1 MTFGVDL
8 KDNLARFQIIVK
20 AGYLPLG
27 DNRIKRLFDEDKV
40 WYTDKMLIN
49 LVQACGRGVRSKDDY
64 CNTYIIDQAITDAV
78 IANRAKLPKYFVDR
92 FA

>member
-1 MTFGVDL
+1 M
-8 KDNLARFQIIVK
+8 
-20 AGYLPLG
+20 G
-27 DNRIKRLFDEDKV
+27 DNRIKRLFDEDKE

-49 LVQACGRGVRSKDDY
+49 LVQACGRGIRSKDDY
-64 CNTYIIDQAITDAV
+64 CTTYIIDQAITDAV

>member
-1 MTFGVDL
+1 
-8 KDNLARFQIIVK
+8 
-20 AGYLPLG
+20 
-27 DNRIKRLFDEDKV
+27 
-40 WYTDKMLIN
+40 MLIN
-49 LVQACGRGVRSKDDY
+49 LVQACGRGVRSKDDF